1 MEGGEQWGRVHK
13 VYNWFGLATGHG
25 KCIIYRRDPIA
36 FHLASR
42 PDVPLSNANGVEA
55 RSPGLVRGTRTTLGS
70 PVVAGT
76 TATRLWRL
84 QPRTHGSVKLK
95 VEIPWKRPPG
105 ARETLPSVPMERE
118 DMLKDFV
125 S

>member
-76 TATRLWRL
+76 TATRLWRC
-84 QPRTHGSVKLK
+84 
-95 VEIPWKRPPG
+95 
-105 ARETLPSVPMERE
+105 PSWESWAG
-118 DMLKDFV
+118 LKDGIGEGHNRV
-125 S
+125 AVGWLRNRNPG